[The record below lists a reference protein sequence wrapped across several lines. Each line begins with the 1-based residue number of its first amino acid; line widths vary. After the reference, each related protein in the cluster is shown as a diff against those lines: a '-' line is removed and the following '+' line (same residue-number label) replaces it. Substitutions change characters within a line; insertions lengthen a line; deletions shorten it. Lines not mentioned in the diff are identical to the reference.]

1 MPGAGNLTK
10 NPWFL
15 GVGWAEP
22 ITILLNGHSI
32 NMPLKSVP
40 IYSLIV

>member
-1 MPGAGNLTK
+1 MLGAGSLTK

-15 GVGWAEP
+15 GVG
-22 ITILLNGHSI
+22 TILLNGHSI

-40 IYSLIV
+40 VYSLIV